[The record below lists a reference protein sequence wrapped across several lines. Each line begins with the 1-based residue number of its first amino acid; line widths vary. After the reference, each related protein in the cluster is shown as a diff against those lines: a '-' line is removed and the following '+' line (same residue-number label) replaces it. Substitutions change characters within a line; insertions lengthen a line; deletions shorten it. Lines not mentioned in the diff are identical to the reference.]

1 MRSYE
6 KSIALYE
13 RTRKSLAGGV
23 SSNVRYAATPVPL
36 FFARGEGARLVDVDG
51 NVHIDYVLGNGP
63 AILGHAPPKVVEAVA
78 ASLGEGQLFAAQNPR
93 ETELAERL
101 TGLLPSAEVVRF
113 TTSGT
118 EAVLMAMRL
127 ARAFTGRDKI
137 LKFEGHYHGWSDQA
151 YISARPPLNE
161 AGPADSPVP
170 VAGSPGMPASVLGDV
185 AVCGWNDL
193 ELLEQALERH
203 RGEIAA
209 VIMEPIMV
217 NGGAILPLP
226 GYLAGAKELCHK
238 HGALFILDEV
248 ITGFRVGLGGAQAK
262 FGVAADLSIYA
273 KAVAAGFPLALVAG
287 RRDVMD
293 ALLDKG
299 VMHGGT
305 YNGNVQSM
313 AAVLAALDELQA
325 GNGALYDG
333 LEACGTR
340 LMEGLRTLAARHGLP
355 ILVQGMPA
363 IFQTFFTSGPAP
375 RNYRESAAC
384 DRDAMLAFHA
394 ALQEEGVRVQQA
406 GKWFLSTAHDG
417 PVIDETLAAA
427 DRAMAKMAP
436 SKRAAP

>member
-36 FFARGEGARLVDVDG
+36 FFARGEGARLFDVDG

-63 AILGHAPPKVVEAVA
+63 AILGHAPPKVVAAVA

-161 AGPADSPVP
+161 AGPAESPVP

-226 GYLAGAKELCHK
+226 GYLAGVKELCRK

-313 AAVLAALDELQA
+313 AAALAALDELQA

-427 DRAMAKMAP
+427 DRAMAKLSL
-436 SKRAAP
+436 SKLARP

>member
-63 AILGHAPPKVVEAVA
+63 AILGHAPPKVVAAVA